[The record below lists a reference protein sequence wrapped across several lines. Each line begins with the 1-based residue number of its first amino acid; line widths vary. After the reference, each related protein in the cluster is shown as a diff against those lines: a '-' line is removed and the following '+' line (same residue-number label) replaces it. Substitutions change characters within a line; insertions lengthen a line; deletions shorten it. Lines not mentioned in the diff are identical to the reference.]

1 MFQWSIVEA
10 NFITNPLELLN
21 KSKQAK
27 TKTKQLK
34 RKPYGTIGGVSGQG
48 SEVRA
53 GVAAGELCDLVHLH
67 NGEFELIF
75 QYIGCVCKISILSLY
90 SGILIFWV
98 HMMLNNFCIQM
109 YASDASVHHASV
121 CLHSFRFLLIVEIV
135 QHGTSLS
142 LSSLY
147 CCPSSC

>member
-1 MFQWSIVEA
+1 MVFQWSIVEA

-53 GVAAGELCDLVHLH
+53 GVAAGELRDLVHLYS
-67 NGEFELIF
+67 GQLELIF
-75 QYIGCVCKISILSLY
+75 
-90 SGILIFWV
+90 
-98 HMMLNNFCIQM
+98 
-109 YASDASVHHASV
+109 
-121 CLHSFRFLLIVEIV
+121 
-135 QHGTSLS
+135 
-142 LSSLY
+142 
-147 CCPSSC
+147 